1 VVCGGRY
8 EGLWVDDNM
17 HGSGVLQK
25 VEGGKYKG
33 QFWNGMKHGVGT
45 EVGLASSGHYT
56 NLSSR
61 SRDCE

>member
-1 VVCGGRY
+1 
-8 EGLWVDDNM
+8 M
-17 HGSGVLQK
+17 HGGGVLQK

-45 EVGLASSGHYT
+45 EVGLASSGHY
-56 NLSSR
+56 NNISSR